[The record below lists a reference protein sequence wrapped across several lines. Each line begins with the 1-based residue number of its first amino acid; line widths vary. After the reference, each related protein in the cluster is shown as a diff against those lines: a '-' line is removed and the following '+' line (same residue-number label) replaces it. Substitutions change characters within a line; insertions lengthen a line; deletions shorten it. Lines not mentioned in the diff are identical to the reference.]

1 VTQYAIPRSRRAALK
16 FTLLL
21 VRAAVP
27 SSGIPHAF
35 PQQSHKTEKTKMSN
49 IKSARQRC
57 RTQQQVLKNIL
68 AVAERDARELSDAE
82 ATRYDGELKKLVGYE
97 RALELEEHALEL
109 ERGGTGVL
117 VGSGSGE
124 DLGQLRNTGAP
135 VPFKAKGR
143 RYVEMFGATNNAGF
157 KDLNEF
163 LKVIHSN
170 SFGDPRIAA
179 AAQGMS
185 EGVFSDGGALV
196 PTEFSAQLLDA
207 SLESEIVRSRATVY
221 PMTSATKII
230 AGLDNS
236 DNSGSAPYGGLSLQW
251 AAEAASAN
259 VKKAKTRTIQL
270 TAQKGMIFS
279 YATSEVIA
287 DGLNFDQIVGGAIV
301 KALGWGLDY
310 AFLNGDGAGK
320 PKGVLTDPAL
330 IVVAKESSPSQPANT
345 VWYQNIVNM
354 FSRLHPGCL
363 ANAVWVVNP
372 SCLPQL
378 LRMQITVMNVLGTEN
393 VGGSAVPVF
402 STNGGDF
409 RLLGKPVLLTEK
421 LPALSSQGDIL
432 LADFSQFAVGIRKE
446 ITLDR
451 SIAPGFQTDEVAYR
465 CIVRVDGQGL
475 WKSAFTPKNGST
487 LSWCVALGAR

>member
-1 VTQYAIPRSRRAALK
+1 V
-16 FTLLL
+16 F
-21 VRAAVP
+21 
-27 SSGIPHAF
+27 
-35 PQQSHKTEKTKMSN
+35 
-49 IKSARQRC
+49 
-57 RTQQQVLKNIL
+57 
-68 AVAERDARELSDAE
+68 
-82 ATRYDGELKKLVGYE
+82 
-97 RALELEEHALEL
+97 
-109 ERGGTGVL
+109 
-117 VGSGSGE
+117 VGSGAGE

-143 RYVEMFGATNNAGF
+143 LYGEMFGATSDSGF

-170 SFGDPRIAA
+170 TFDPRIAA
-179 AAQGMS
+179 AAQGMG

-196 PTEFSAQLLDA
+196 PTEFSAQMLDA
-207 SLESEIVRSRATVY
+207 SLESEIVRSRARIY
-221 PMTSATKII
+221 PMSSATRVI

-236 DNSGSAPYGGLSLQW
+236 DNSGSAPFGGLSLQW
-251 AAEAASAN
+251 AAEAASGS

-287 DGLNFDQIVGGAIV
+287 DGMNFDEIVGGAIV

-330 IVVAKESSPSQPANT
+330 IVVAKESSPAQPANT

-354 FSRLHPGCL
+354 FSRLHPSCL
-363 ANAVWVVNP
+363 ANAVWVTNP
-372 SCLPQL
+372 STLPQL
-378 LRMQITVMNVLGTEN
+378 LRMQITVMNVAGSEN

-409 RLLGKPVLLTEK
+409 RLLGKPVILTEK

-432 LADFSQFAVGIRKE
+432 LCDFSQFAVGIRKE

-475 WKSAFTPKNGST
+475 WKSAFTPKNGNS
-487 LSWCVALGAR
+487 LSWCVTLGAR